1 MRGLSVKVTPIKSA
15 KRFAR
20 QAPRAAKKISS
31 RFDKVIKSARRA
43 LKPKLAIDAMKELR
57 IWNSAKLTVGIHAA
71 EGALVEGSLTVAQIM
86 TVHEF
91 GSSDGR
97 IPMRSW
103 LRGWFDESQE
113 QMSGIVRDL
122 TMAIVRG
129 KLRAKTALARLGS
142 IAVAELQAR
151 WARTPGDWPAL
162 KPKTIARK
170 GSSKPLIDTGQA
182 RTSVTYQIAY
192 K

>member
-1 MRGLSVKVTPIKSA
+1 MRGLSVKVTPIKG
-15 KRFAR
+15 AR
-20 QAPRAAKKISS
+20 KARGLRIANRVTSKLA
-31 RFDKVIKSARRA
+31 KVIKSARKA
-43 LKPKLAIDAMKELR
+43 LKPKLAIDAMAELR
-57 IWNSAKLTVGIHAA
+57 IWDSARLTVGIHAA

-91 GSSDGR
+91 GSADGK

-113 QMSGIVRDL
+113 QMSGLVRDL
-122 TMAIVRG
+122 TRAIARG
-129 KLRAKTALARLGS
+129 KLKAKTALARLGS

-151 WARTPGDWPAL
+151 WARTPGDWAPLADR
-162 KPKTIARK
+162 TIARK
-170 GSSKPLIDTGQA
+170 KSSKPLIDTGQS
-182 RTSVTYQIAY
+182 RTSVTYQITY